1 MSKIEELEKEVE
13 RLSNLVYA
21 VEPSEYVPDGLT
33 WKQLCAYK
41 EQEKKGG
48 QPVDTYLKTLRGTTD
63 LLLAHHKQAVMAMAQ
78 VMQDKEL
85 PYIEGIWKEAMK
97 GFMQMPEHI
106 MKGHR

>member
-1 MSKIEELEKEVE
+1 MTKIEELEAELEK
-13 RLSNLVYA
+13 LNKLIYA

-63 LLLAHHKQAVMAMAQ
+63 LLMAHHRQAIDAMKQ
-78 VMQDKEL
+78 VMQDKDIK
-85 PYIEGIWKEAMK
+85 YIEDVWREAMK

-106 MKGHR
+106 MKGYR